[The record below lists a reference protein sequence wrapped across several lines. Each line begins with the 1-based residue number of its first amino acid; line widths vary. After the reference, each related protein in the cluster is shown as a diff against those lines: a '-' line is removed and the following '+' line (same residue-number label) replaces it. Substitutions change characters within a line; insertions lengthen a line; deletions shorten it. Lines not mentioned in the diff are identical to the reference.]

1 MQEDQIEERLYTHL
15 ITLLAVSTGMVGV
28 CLTAISLIGIFKS
41 HSKLDTVLDEIVA
54 VDSLLYVAVCLL
66 IFLAL
71 RTPLKKRSSAL
82 ALTVDLIFSLALIL
96 TAIACG
102 LLAWVVF

>member
-1 MQEDQIEERLYTHL
+1 MQEDQIEEHLYTHL
-15 ITLLAVSTGMVGV
+15 TTILAVSSGMVGV

-41 HSKLDTVLDEIVA
+41 HSKVDTVLDEVLA
-54 VDSLLYVAVCLL
+54 FNALLYLAACLL
-66 IFLAL
+66 IFVAL
-71 RTPLKKRSSAL
+71 RTPLKKRSSAIAL
-82 ALTVDLIFSLALIL
+82 AVDLVFSLALIL

>member
-1 MQEDQIEERLYTHL
+1 MQENQIEERLYTHL
-15 ITLLAVSTGMVGV
+15 MTLLAVSAGMVGV
-28 CLTAISLIGIFKS
+28 CLTAISLIGIFHS
-41 HSKLDTVLDEIVA
+41 HSKIDSVLDEIVA

-96 TAIACG
+96 TAIACS
-102 LLAWVVF
+102 LLAGVVF

>member
-1 MQEDQIEERLYTHL
+1 MQEDQIEEHLYTHL
-15 ITLLAVSTGMVGV
+15 MTLLAVSAGMVGV
-28 CLTAISLIGIFKS
+28 CLTAISLIGLFHL
-41 HSKLDTVLDEIVA
+41 HSKLDTLLDEIVA

-82 ALTVDLIFSLALIL
+82 ALTVDLIFSLALVL